1 MMTLVEA
8 AAQLRARKV
17 SSHELVSESLARIQQ
32 LNPTLNAF
40 MTVTED
46 AALQAARRCDEEL
59 ASGRDR
65 GSLHG
70 IPVALKDNFYTK
82 GVLTTDGS
90 KLFADFV
97 PDHDSAVTE
106 KLNDAGAVIVG
117 KTGMHELAYGI

>member
-17 SSHELVSESLARIQQ
+17 SSHELVSESLARIAE
-32 LNPTLNAF
+32 LNPKLNAF
-40 MTVTED
+40 MTVTAD
-46 AALQAARRCDEEL
+46 AALADARRWDEEL
-59 ASGRDR
+59 AAGRDR

-90 KLFADFV
+90 KLFASHV
-97 PDHDSAVTE
+97 PDYDSGVTE
-106 KLNDAGAVIVG
+106 KLQEAGAVI
-117 KTGMHELAYGI
+117 